1 MYHGLVFIHGMLHTD
16 FCNEGA
22 IRLVGGNTQYE
33 GRVEVCH
40 NNLWGTVCDDFV
52 GRPDSAVVCRQ
63 LGFGYAGMFHI
74 NYLLNKYIA
83 VI

>member
-1 MYHGLVFIHGMLHTD
+1 MYHGLECNIILYATMID
-16 FCNEGA
+16 FCSEGD

-52 GRPDSAVVCRQ
+52 ARPDSAVVCRQ
-63 LGFGYAGMFHI
+63 LGFGYAGMFYNNI
-74 NYLLNKYIA
+74 TE
-83 VI
+83 